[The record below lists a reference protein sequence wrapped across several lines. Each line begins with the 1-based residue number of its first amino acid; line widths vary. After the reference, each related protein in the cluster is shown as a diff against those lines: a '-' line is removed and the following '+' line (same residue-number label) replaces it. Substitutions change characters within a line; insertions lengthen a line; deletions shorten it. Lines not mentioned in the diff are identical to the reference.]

1 MSCMKLSVG
10 TQLAIVTVAV
20 LLAVTTLL
28 VLVLA
33 AEERRQTLEHKRAA
47 ATTVTDLFAASA
59 AAGVVFKD
67 EDAVRAMLDHLHA
80 TDDVVAAAVFELPQ
94 PGDDALVGRGRF
106 IGSFGEAIDFEAAR
120 GAVFDGEPGHE
131 RLLVT
136 QQIFD
141 SDHKAVGVVRIVFSL
156 EREYASAAQTQWNL
170 ALGGLFVMLVTAG
183 LLIGFARVWL
193 VRPLMNLVQTAK
205 HIEEGELLKSR
216 APETGNVE
224 VATLAR
230 ALNSMGDAITDR
242 ERQLRGELQV
252 AADLQISILPKL
264 ERRIG
269 VEPAEREA
277 RMAAIMKPATEVGGD
292 YYDIIKVSDG
302 YWLGIGDVSGH
313 GLGAGVIMLMIQSAV
328 AALVAARPDITPCEV
343 ECAVNRVLYEN
354 IRTRMGRR
362 DHATLSIL
370 RYHDDGRVRFAG
382 AHEDIIV
389 YRAASGTVETF
400 ETPGTWVGA
409 KKDVASATVESTLQ
423 LAPNDVMVLYTDGIT
438 EAKRSGARQGEQF
451 GIERLIEVIRRSAS
465 SRASPSEMCDAIA
478 EAVNQWTDK
487 SEPFD
492 DVSIVVMKHPDFLME
507 SLSGGSHPTE
517 ETLVRVVIK
526 ERLNFDVGGE

>member
-28 VLVLA
+28 VWVLA

-67 EDAVRAMLDHLHA
+67 EDAVRAMLDNLHA
-80 TDDVVAAAVFELPQ
+80 TDDVVAAAVFELPP
-94 PGDDALVGRGRF
+94 PGDPAPANRGRL
-106 IGSFGEAIDFEAAR
+106 IGSFGQAIDFKATR
-120 GAVFDGEPGHE
+120 GAVFEGDPGHE

-136 QQIFD
+136 QQIVD
-141 SDHKAVGVVRIVFSL
+141 SDHKAVGVVRIAFSL
-156 EREYASAAQTQWNL
+156 EHEYASAAQTQWNL

-183 LLIGFARVWL
+183 LLIGFARVRL

-230 ALNSMGDAITDR
+230 ALNSMGDAIADR

-264 ERRIG
+264 ERSIG
-269 VEPAEREA
+269 MEPERED

-292 YYDIIKVSDG
+292 YYDIIKVPDG

-409 KKDVASATVESTLQ
+409 KKDVTSATVESTLQ

-451 GIERLIEVIRRSAS
+451 GIDRLTEAVRRAAS
-465 SRASPSEMCDAIA
+465 SRASPSGVCDAIA

-507 SLSGGSHPTE
+507 SLSGGPRQTE
-517 ETLVRVVIK
+517 ETLARVVIK
-526 ERLNFDVGGE
+526 ERLNFDVGVGE